1 MNKEEAK
8 KRTALLKELREQ
20 HEDGVKATQALLKET
35 NNARKLL
42 RQAMKESPRTVPEM
56 AAESGL
62 PANEVLW
69 HVIAMKKYG
78 QVAETGLDGYYYRYT
93 LAEGGKS

>member
-1 MNKEEAK
+1 MTKEEAK
-8 KRTALLKELREQ
+8 KRTEMLKQLREQ
-20 HEDGVKATQALLKET
+20 HDEGVKATQALLKEM
-35 NNARKLL
+35 NNTRKLL
-42 RQAMKESPRTVPEM
+42 RQAMKTEPRTVPEM
-56 AAESGL
+56 ATETGL

-93 LAEGGKS
+93 LAEGGK

>member
-1 MNKEEAK
+1 MNKEDAK
-8 KRTALLKELREQ
+8 KRTEMLKQLREQ
-20 HEDGVKATQALLKET
+20 YDEGVKATQALLKET
-35 NNARKLL
+35 NNVRKLL
-42 RQAMKESPRTVPEM
+42 RQAMKAAPRTVPEM
-56 AAESGL
+56 AAETSL